1 MRAHYAR
8 DNMKREKRPL
18 FRSIFAACLLCISRL
33 YRTSI
38 DVICHMQQRKIQ
50 QRGQASE
57 RKPSFMEGAC
67 ARARGR
73 ATNDGRGVFSS

>member
-38 DVICHMQQRKIQ
+38 DVICHMQQRKIP
-50 QRGQASE
+50 QRGRASASHHLWRGRASE
-57 RKPSFMEGAC
+57 GAS
-67 ARARGR
+67 GR